1 MGIGGQIWSTMEKYR
16 IPPSRLVG
24 SRDRL
29 SLQYVFVRSRVG
41 KAYEIKDFNL
51 SYYALECK
59 KGISS
64 HDTTTLRIS
73 MFEQPN
79 RQPSLQFHGVFLP
92 PILLPR
98 PFVPLNI
105 SLSNRLH

>member
-1 MGIGGQIWSTMEKYR
+1 MEKYR
-16 IPPSRLVG
+16 IPPSRMVA

-29 SLQYVFVRSRVG
+29 SLQYVSVGSRVG
-41 KAYEIKDFNL
+41 KAYEIKYFNP

-59 KGISS
+59 KGISN
-64 HDTTTLRIS
+64 HGTTLKIS

-92 PILLPR
+92 PILFPR